1 MADPENKGI
10 PFAGRFER
18 RGITIGNDKF
28 VTFVHWID
36 RYGTVPWGVGAWLK
50 SSDVDVA
57 MRRVLQA
64 GYVGIALLLIALIA
78 AVVLGKSVA
87 RPVQK
92 ITESAAKIGT
102 LDLSEIG
109 ELPRNWIKELDE
121 QATAFNT
128 MLTALRSFETYVP
141 KSLVNRLI
149 KKDGGSTVES
159 EERNLTVMFTDIVGF
174 TSMSEGQSAKDV
186 AHMINAHL
194 AILGKCVED
203 EGGTIDKYIGDAL
216 MAFWGAPDAQADT
229 AERACRAAIAM
240 KSALEADN
248 RARAEA
254 GQHRIRIG
262 IHQGP
267 VLVGNIGAPGRVNYT
282 IIGDPVNTCQ
292 RIEALGKEFDE
303 GGDVTI
309 LVSGEVARQ
318 VGTLFDTERAGDFA
332 VKGREEKV
340 EVYRLSA

>member
-57 MRRVLQA
+57 MRRVLQS
-64 GYVGIALLLIALIA
+64 GYVGITLLLIALIA

-128 MLTALRSFETYVP
+128 MLTALRSFATYVP

-159 EERNLTVMFTDIVGF
+159 EERNLTVMFTDIDGF

-254 GQHRIRIG
+254 GQHRIRIRIG

-282 IIGDPVNTCQ
+282 IIGDPVNTC
-292 RIEALGKEFDE
+292 
-303 GGDVTI
+303 
-309 LVSGEVARQ
+309 
-318 VGTLFDTERAGDFA
+318 
-332 VKGREEKV
+332 
-340 EVYRLSA
+340 